1 MAWSL
6 PAEFV
11 QKRGLEE
18 NRLGPTGDKRALIED
33 GKLEPPEEG
42 PAEVKKD
49 TGSIKS
55 SFYGD

>member
-1 MAWSL
+1 MDI
-6 PAEFV
+6 
-11 QKRGLEE
+11 RDRITG
-18 NRLGPTGDKRALIED
+18 RLRKLVRDSVPTGDKRALIED